1 MSINIP
7 TYEVVF
13 NKDKSDVKSISL
25 TSKPLFDNLFCYF
38 PHTNINNNNQ
48 ITN

>member
-1 MSINIP
+1 MTINTP

-25 TSKPLFDNLFCYF
+25 TSKPLFDNF
-38 PHTNINNNNQ
+38 I
-48 ITN
+48 IIDDE